1 VKKPAHPTRNIAPAM
16 RHLILLPILAGGLAL
31 TLVTA
36 APVRTLA
43 FDLPATTV
51 TFELVAAENK
61 TDSNTKAKDPLRI
74 EARMNQFSLP
84 VSLPPGRYLVSST
97 AFKSTDSFTLPD
109 TAGGRFL
116 LLILPKNDGGCTIF
130 PIPDD
135 ITKIGPGD
143 RFLLNA
149 TKEQIAVR
157 FGTQRSIIKPGYSEY
172 LRAPRP
178 APADQR
184 IEVEMARRNGSE
196 WIPFNST
203 YWPLDPRARSFV
215 LVHPDPVTDAP
226 RVRNLSEVP

>member
-1 VKKPAHPTRNIAPAM
+1 M
-16 RHLILLPILAGGLAL
+16 RHLILIPVLAGGLAV

-43 FDLPATTV
+43 FDLPATAV
-51 TFELVAAENK
+51 TFDLIAADHKTDRK
-61 TDSNTKAKDPLRI
+61 TDSKDKLQI

-84 VSLPPGRYLVSST
+84 VSLPPGRYLASSK

-116 LLILPKNDGGCTIF
+116 LLILPKNDGGCAIF

-143 RFLLNA
+143 RFLLNV
-149 TKEQIAVR
+149 TKEEIAVR
-157 FGTQRSIIKPGYSEY
+157 FGTQRSIIKPGHSEY

-178 APADQR
+178 APADPR
-184 IEVEMARRNGSE
+184 IEVEMARRVGSA

>member
-1 VKKPAHPTRNIAPAM
+1 M
-16 RHLILLPILAGGLAL
+16 RHLILLPILAGGLAV

-43 FDLPATTV
+43 FDLPATAV
-51 TFELVAAENK
+51 TFDLIAANNK
-61 TDSNTKAKDPLRI
+61 TDSKTDPKDKLRI

-84 VSLPPGRYLVSST
+84 VSLPPGRYLASSS
-97 AFKSTDSFTLPD
+97 AFKSTAPFTLPD
-109 TAGGRFL
+109 IAGGRFL
-116 LLILPKNDGGCTIF
+116 LLILPQNDGSCAIF

-149 TKEQIAVR
+149 TKQEIVVR
-157 FGTQRSIIKPGYSEY
+157 FGTQRSIIKPGHSEY
-172 LRAPRP
+172 LRPPWP

-184 IEVEMARRNGSE
+184 IEVEMARRVGTA

-215 LVHPDPVTDAP
+215 LVHPDPVTGAP